1 MYVYS
6 CKSGQMYRINLLF
19 KLWLPAAWKVHGGP
33 CASVHLAKCL
43 KSNQMFIPTWQYSIS
58 GHDFCGLSFVKECA
72 LNPRVLKFFKS
83 SQPLFNIKSPH
94 NYFHEFFNPIGNVLL
109 YQEYSSVLEYRHIT
123 IHGMN
128 SGVYTT
134 NFDVIYSV
142 ISFVIFIRNLISSCD
157 VMKLYI
163 LQCEFFCFLIF

>member
-94 NYFHEFFNPIGNVLL
+94 NYFHEFFNPMGNVLL
-109 YQEYSSVLEYRHIT
+109 YQEYSSTGIQAHYHSWYEFWGLH
-123 IHGMN
+123 N
-128 SGVYTT
+128 Q
-134 NFDVIYSV
+134 FW
-142 ISFVIFIRNLISSCD
+142 CD
-157 VMKLYI
+157 LLSNIICHFY
-163 LQCEFFCFLIF
+163 